1 MKHNAKEN
9 LIITLDEL
17 SSCQNHLNTAYLH
30 AEENHNRNEIHTAL
44 EAIGSAVDSA
54 QTALKNYKD

>member
-9 LIITLDEL
+9 LRLALDEL
-17 SSCQNHLNTAYLH
+17 CSCQNHLNTAYLN
-30 AEENHNRNEIHTAL
+30 AEENHNRSEIHTAL

-54 QTALKNYKD
+54 QDTLKNYKD